1 MEPRIIVLDDQQ
13 YLREIIA
20 AVLDDAG
27 YPAIAVGTPAEALQ
41 RMRECQPAMLVVDML
56 LPGTSG
62 LAFLDEIRATPE
74 WRRLPVVM
82 VSGDPGRLVAVEDLP
97 NVITLTKPFDATLLV
112 AAAARLVGPPA
123 LIASA

>member
-27 YPAIAVGTPAEALQ
+27 YPATAVGTPGEALQ
-41 RMRECQPAMLVVDML
+41 QMRECRPAMLVVDML

-62 LAFLDEIRATPE
+62 LAFLEEIRANPA
-74 WRRLPVVM
+74 WRTVPVVII
-82 VSGDPGRLVAVEDLP
+82 SGDPGRLVAAQGRPHV
-97 NVITLTKPFDATLLV
+97 VTLTKPFDASLLV
-112 AAAARLVGPPA
+112 AAATQLVGPPA
-123 LIASA
+123 LIPSA